1 MSEVPKGQVK
11 QERSGRWVLGM
22 AADQER
28 AFAELVAGLRAK
40 RPWYVTWWT
49 TAKRKPMGAISLFIV
64 VGLWAMA
71 LFAPLIAPYGPND
84 TLVGP
89 PYSPPNSSFL
99 FGTDAAGRDVF
110 SRIVWGSR
118 LSLTI
123 SIFSVVTGTIAG
135 SIWGAVSG
143 YFMGKVDLIMQRITD
158 AMLCLP
164 NLLLLMALVGVMGT
178 ELFQVFVALTIINI
192 PAGGRIVRSA
202 VISSR
207 ENVYVEAAR
216 ALGASE
222 WRILFRHVLPNVA
235 APIIVLV
242 SIALGTNLLA
252 QSSLS
257 FLGLVSSSY
266 PDWGGM
272 LSGGARKYLERMPWL
287 ALAPGAAVSIAVL
300 AYNMLGDALRDI
312 LDPRLRGSR

>member
-1 MSEVPKGQVK
+1 MSEA
-11 QERSGRWVLGM
+11 QESQAQQQAQRPWTLAGTG
-22 AADQER
+22 AEER
-28 AFAELVAGLRAK
+28 AFAELFAGLRTK
-40 RPWYVTWWT
+40 RPWYAVWWS
-49 TAKRKPMGAISLFIV
+49 TAKRKPLGAISLVIV
-64 VGLWAMA
+64 IGLWAVA
-71 LFAPLIAPYGPND
+71 LFAPLIAPYGSND

-89 PYSPPNSSFL
+89 PYSPPSTSFI

-110 SRIVWGSR
+110 SRIVWGAR

-158 AMLCLP
+158 AMLSLP

-178 ELFQVFVALTIINI
+178 EIFQVFIALTIVNI

-202 VISSR
+202 VISAR
-207 ENVYVEAAR
+207 ENAFVEAAR

-222 WRILFRHVLPNVA
+222 WRILFRHILPNVA

-287 ALAPGAAVSIAVL
+287 AIAPGAAVSIAVL